1 MAANKNSKLKL
12 LCIQRMLE
20 EETDADHGLSM
31 AEIIQRLAEEGIAA
45 ERKSIYRDLEILRE
59 FGLDIKARSGF
70 EYTMISTLTNA
81 HFGYLAVR
89 EAFDQGGY
97 ETTISGDTMMQP
109 QTGYDL
115 ADTAV
120 LLMGKM
126 R

>member
-1 MAANKNSKLKL
+1 MNEIKEKSVSIPVQTARIGKLA
-12 LCIQRMLE
+12 I
-20 EETDADHGLSM
+20 AGLPC
-31 AEIIQRLAEEGIAA
+31 ELFV
-45 ERKSIYRDLEILRE
+45 E
-59 FGLDIKARSGF
+59 FGLNIKARSGF

-89 EAFDQGGY
+89 EAFAQGGY